1 MEEEGLKSEESEKEV
16 TVAKQKRI
24 QSNHALT
31 IINYSCI
38 QILYKLEEILQF
50 IIITHTISENNLC
63 RPTPAG
69 GDAGGVNAPAT
80 GTGTNTGQFGR
91 LESSF
96 PHAHPLKSITNVF
109 IIIIIYCNYL
119 NLYRHRKSLRRKQSK
134 YLNTYATGVCC

>member
-1 MEEEGLKSEESEKEV
+1 MKSQESEKEE

-63 RPTPAG
+63 RPTPVG
-69 GDAGGVNAPAT
+69 GDEAGVKAPAS
-80 GTGTNTGQFGR
+80 GTGTKTGRFGR

-96 PHAHPLKSITNVF
+96 PHAYPLKSIINVF

-119 NLYRHRKSLRRKQSK
+119 NLYRHRKSLRRKQPK